1 MFVIRYLMV
10 ALAVLSATLAFGLG
24 AGLGG
29 WRIAGLMALVALALQ
44 AGVVGYV
51 ALLAFRPRPWRGDTA
66 KSGLHNSHLVILPK

>member
-10 ALAVLSATLAFGLG
+10 ALAILSATLAFGLG

-29 WRIAGLMALVALALQ
+29 WQIAGLMALVALALQ

-51 ALLAFRPRPWRGDTA
+51 ALLAFRPRPSQRDRA
-66 KSGLHNSHLVILPK
+66 KDRQHRSHLVILPK